1 MSGIDQYLLRYVCA
15 FLVLGVAILLA
26 VHWAGKP
33 SREPSTPQ
41 CLGTLYYRP
50 SNTTQP
56 LRCADAVTP
65 EALEQGITLVCLGDE
80 MRQRFN
86 APVCASVSTEKGP

>member
-1 MSGIDQYLLRYVCA
+1 MLRYLCA
-15 FLVLGVAILLA
+15 LLALGVAILLA

-50 SNTTQP
+50 SNTTRP
-56 LRCADAVTP
+56 LQCAASITP
-65 EALEQGITLVCLGDE
+65 EELGQGITLVCLGDE
-80 MRQRFN
+80 MRLRFN
-86 APVCASVSTEKGP
+86 APVCDQ